1 MTDIDLNIDTL
12 KKYFGGVKAVD
23 GVSFSVVGNE
33 LIGVIGPNGSGK
45 TTMINTI
52 NGLLPATG
60 GSIRFQGKRID
71 SLPPYERAKRGLGRT
86 FQVTRVF
93 RRMSVLQNL
102 MVPALAVGKQAKK
115 TIRKRAQEVMEFLT
129 IEHLANEDAKNLS
142 GGQQKLLELGRV
154 LMLDPEVIFLD
165 EPFAGVHPE
174 LCQQIHTY
182 IKEVHANGKAFI
194 IVSHDMDSIF
204 SLSQR
209 VIVMN
214 EGHKIADGDPEAV
227 RRDDAVIEAY
237 LGEAS
242 AEAQVEET
250 KPPSSTGRDKR
261 VAC

>member
-1 MTDIDLNIDTL
+1 
-12 KKYFGGVKAVD
+12 
-23 GVSFSVVGNE
+23 
-33 LIGVIGPNGSGK
+33 
-45 TTMINTI
+45 
-52 NGLLPATG
+52 
-60 GSIRFQGKRID
+60 
-71 SLPPYERAKRGLGRT
+71 
-86 FQVTRVF
+86 
-93 RRMSVLQNL
+93 MSVLQNL

-115 TIRKRAQEVMEFLT
+115 TIRKRVQEVMEFLT
-129 IEHLANEDAKNLS
+129 IEHLANENAKNLS

-250 KPPSSTGRDKR
+250 KSPSSTGRDER
-261 VAC
+261 VTC